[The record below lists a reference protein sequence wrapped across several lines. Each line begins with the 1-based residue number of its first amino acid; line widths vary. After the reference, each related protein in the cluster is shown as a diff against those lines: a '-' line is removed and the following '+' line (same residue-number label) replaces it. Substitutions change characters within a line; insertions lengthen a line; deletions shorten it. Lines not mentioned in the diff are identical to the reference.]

1 MGRSSS
7 KVIAV
12 TPDKNIAKMAF
23 YMLQQPFFT
32 LEPVMSSEFNRRMP
46 SNCNISDELLH
57 DLMTI
62 EYETDSEYE
71 SDFDQQMDENHDE
84 NEKLESSKS
93 GKVKSNELVQA
104 NMDSEVSLEKAQK
117 FKQIMNKVNVSE
129 DVEKTKIHIELSG
142 YQFKAEHLE
151 VRVVNGNILEVKA
164 EHGDQKYQKQFKL
177 APNVIIE
184 KIESKFNTKEEKQ
197 ILSINVPKDVKIVQ
211 VPIAM
216 DEN

>member
-1 MGRSSS
+1 
-7 KVIAV
+7 
-12 TPDKNIAKMAF
+12 MAF

-84 NEKLESSKS
+84 NEKVE
-93 GKVKSNELVQA
+93 SNELVQA
-104 NMDSEVSLEKAQK
+104 NKDSEVSLEKAQK

-184 KIESKFNTKEEKQ
+184 KIESKFNTEEDKQ